1 VKTSSQLEAG
11 IPFRGEITQFDF
23 ARAQSLLLPKWA
35 TAYVIVPLCLFLF
48 IHLGIGWSATFQ
60 NPLSAL
66 PDLLFAFAVIA
77 AYWAITW
84 FGRRRA
90 WQADAQMHGQTYGLL
105 SPVGLEWNTEIT
117 STKLPWNKLL
127 RFKEVKDLVLIYYSP
142 HCAFYFPRS
151 FFSSEES
158 WGSFKKL
165 LALHFHKSA

>member
-1 VKTSSQLEAG
+1 MSSHTEVA

-23 ARAQSLLLPKWA
+23 DRVQSLLLPKWA
-35 TAYVIVPLCLFLF
+35 TGYVVVPACIYFF
-48 IHLGIGWSATFQ
+48 VEFGSGWSVVFQ

-77 AYWAITW
+77 ACWAITW
-84 FGRRRA
+84 FGRRKA
-90 WQADAQMHGQTYGLL
+90 WQANAQMHGETYGHL
-105 SPVGLEWNTEIT
+105 SPAGLEWSTETT

-127 RFKEVKDLVLIYYSP
+127 RFKDAKDLVLIYYSP
-142 HCAFYFPRS
+142 HCAFYFPKS

-165 LALHFHKSA
+165 LSMHFHKSA